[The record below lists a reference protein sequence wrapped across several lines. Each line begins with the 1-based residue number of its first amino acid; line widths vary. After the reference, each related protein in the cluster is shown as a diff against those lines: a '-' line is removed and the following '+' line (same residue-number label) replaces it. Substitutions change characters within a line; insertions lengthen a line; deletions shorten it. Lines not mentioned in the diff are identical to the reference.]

1 MPLSTDRDNKSTIKS
16 GRSLGNYNVHFARL
30 ARLWRPPTDVY
41 ETDHHMVIKIEI
53 PGMDEG
59 DFEISMAQGRLV
71 VAGHRQDP
79 PGKIVYHNMEIHH
92 GEFRSEVLIDWVVEE
107 DAIEATYERGF
118 LFIKLPKARQYCI
131 PIVTSEQ

>member
-1 MPLSTDRDNKSTIKS
+1 MPSSTDRDNRSTKKS
-16 GRSLGNYNVHFARL
+16 GRSPGKCDVHLARL

-41 ETDHHMVIKIEI
+41 ETDHHVVIKIEI

-59 DFEISMAQGRLV
+59 DFEISMAQGRLA

-107 DAIEATYERGF
+107 NAIEATYERGF
-118 LFIKLPKARQYCI
+118 LFIRLPKARQYCI